1 MSEPGFTWH
10 IHLMNDITGIY
21 ASEIKSSCSFPLEI
35 SADHFCCFFHASS
48 PAFAVFVTM
57 APRAI
62 SAMTFGITI
71 S

>member
-1 MSEPGFTWH
+1 MSEPSLTWH
-10 IHLMNDITGIY
+10 FHPMNEITGIC
-21 ASEIKSSCSFPLEI
+21 ASEIKFLLQFSINI
-35 SADHFCCFFHASS
+35 SADHFLFFFHASS

>member
-21 ASEIKSSCSFPLEI
+21 ASEIKSSS
-35 SADHFCCFFHASS
+35 
-48 PAFAVFVTM
+48 
-57 APRAI
+57 
-62 SAMTFGITI
+62 MTFGITI